1 MPHLKS
7 ECKNQIPYSTNN
19 MIYNIFMT
27 RFFSEKAE
35 RYVREIRYICI
46 VLFCT
51 VKIDPSNRINHLLSN
66 YDEKGNQIQ
75 PCLP

>member
-1 MPHLKS
+1 MQ
-7 ECKNQIPYSTNN
+7 ERIPYSTNN
-19 MIYNIFMT
+19 MIYNIFMKY
-27 RFFSEKAE
+27 FFAPQEE
-35 RYVREIRYICI
+35 RYVRKMRYICI

-51 VKIDPSNRINHLLSN
+51 VKIDISNQINHLLSN

>member
-1 MPHLKS
+1 MQ
-7 ECKNQIPYSTNN
+7 ERIPYSTNN
-19 MIYNIFMT
+19 MIYNIFMKY
-27 RFFSEKAE
+27 FFAPQEE
-35 RYVREIRYICI
+35 RYVRKMRYICI

-51 VKIDPSNRINHLLSN
+51 VKIDISIQINHLLSN